1 MMMNNPFALFDLP
14 VAFQVDSALLNER
27 YLALQKS
34 LHPDNF
40 SAASAQEQRLA
51 MQKSAE
57 INDALRILK
66 DPIARADS
74 IIALNTGERENLEE
88 KSNKD
93 IGFLMQQMEWRETL
107 ENIEN
112 RKDTDELT
120 AFTKEIDQIRHAIL
134 SELSTALAEQ
144 QWDIAR
150 AITDKL
156 RFIKKL
162 QTEIERVE
170 ETLLD
175 F

>member
-1 MMMNNPFALFDLP
+1 MNNPFALFDLP
-14 VAFQVDSALLNER
+14 VVFQVDSALLNER

-51 MQKSAE
+51 IQKSAE

-66 DPIARADS
+66 DPITRADS
-74 IIALNTGERENLEE
+74 IIALNTGKTENPEE
-88 KSNKD
+88 KSNND
-93 IGFLMQQMEWRETL
+93 IDFLMQQMEWRETL

-120 AFTKEIDQIRHAIL
+120 AFTQEIHQIRHAIL
-134 SELSTALAEQ
+134 SELSTALDAQ

-162 QTEIERVE
+162 QAEIERVE

>member
-1 MMMNNPFALFDLP
+1 MNNPFALFDLP

-51 MQKSAE
+51 IQKSAE

-66 DPIARADS
+66 DPITRADS
-74 IIALNTGERENLEE
+74 IIAINTGKTENPEE
-88 KSNKD
+88 KSNND
-93 IGFLMQQMEWRETL
+93 IDFLMQQMEWRETL

-112 RKDTDELT
+112 RQDTDELT
-120 AFTKEIDQIRHAIL
+120 AFAKEINQIRHAIL
-134 SELSTALAEQ
+134 SELSTTLDAQ

-162 QTEIERVE
+162 QAEIERVE

>member
-1 MMMNNPFALFDLP
+1 MNNPFALFDLP
-14 VAFQVDSALLNER
+14 VVFQVDSALLNER

-51 MQKSAE
+51 IQKSAE

-66 DPIARADS
+66 DPITRADS
-74 IIALNTGERENLEE
+74 IIAINTGETENPEE

-93 IGFLMQQMEWRETL
+93 IDFLMQQMEWRETL

-120 AFTKEIDQIRHAIL
+120 AFTQEINQIRHAIL
-134 SELSTALAEQ
+134 SKLSTALDAR

-162 QTEIERVE
+162 QAEIERVE

>member
-1 MMMNNPFALFDLP
+1 MNNPFALFDLP

-27 YLALQKS
+27 YLVLQKS

-51 MQKSAE
+51 IQKSAE

-66 DPIARADS
+66 DPITRADS
-74 IIALNTGERENLEE
+74 IIAINTGETENPEE
-88 KSNKD
+88 KSNND
-93 IGFLMQQMEWRETL
+93 IDFLMQQMEWRETL

-112 RKDTDELT
+112 RQDTDELT
-120 AFTKEIDQIRHAIL
+120 AFAQEINQIRHAIL
-134 SELSTALAEQ
+134 SELSTALDAQ

-162 QTEIERVE
+162 QAEIERVE

>member
-1 MMMNNPFALFDLP
+1 MNNPFALFDLP

-74 IIALNTGERENLEE
+74 IIALNTGEQENPEE

-134 SELSTALAEQ
+134 SELSTALTEQ
-144 QWDIAR
+144 QWDIAL

-162 QTEIERVE
+162 QAEIERVE

>member
-1 MMMNNPFALFDLP
+1 MMNNPFALFDLP
-14 VAFQVDSALLNER
+14 VVFQVDSALLNER

-51 MQKSAE
+51 IQKSAE

-66 DPIARADS
+66 DPITRADS
-74 IIALNTGERENLEE
+74 IIAINTGETENPEE

-93 IGFLMQQMEWRETL
+93 IDFLMQQIEWRETL

-112 RKDTDELT
+112 RQDTDELT
-120 AFTKEIDQIRHAIL
+120 AFAQEINQIRHAIL
-134 SELSTALAEQ
+134 SELSTALDAQ

-162 QTEIERVE
+162 QAEIERVE

>member
-1 MMMNNPFALFDLP
+1 MNNPFALFDLP

-40 SAASAQEQRLA
+40 SATSAQEQRLA
-51 MQKSAE
+51 IQKSAE

-66 DPIARADS
+66 DPITRADS
-74 IIALNTGERENLEE
+74 IIAINTGEAENPEE
-88 KSNKD
+88 KSNND
-93 IGFLMQQMEWRETL
+93 IDFLMQQMEWRETL

-120 AFTKEIDQIRHAIL
+120 AFTQEINQIRHAIL
-134 SELSTALAEQ
+134 SELSTALDAQ

-162 QTEIERVE
+162 QAEIERVE

>member
-1 MMMNNPFALFDLP
+1 MNNPFALFDLP

-51 MQKSAE
+51 IQKSAE

-66 DPIARADS
+66 DPITRADS
-74 IIALNTGERENLEE
+74 IIALNTGETENPEE
-88 KSNKD
+88 KSNND
-93 IGFLMQQMEWRETL
+93 IDFLMQQMEWRETL

-112 RKDTDELT
+112 RQGTDELT
-120 AFTKEIDQIRHAIL
+120 AFAKEINQIRHAIL
-134 SELSTALAEQ
+134 SELSTALDAQ

>member
-1 MMMNNPFALFDLP
+1 MNNPFALFDLP
-14 VAFQVDSALLNER
+14 VVFQVDSALLNER

-51 MQKSAE
+51 IQKSAE

-74 IIALNTGERENLEE
+74 IIALNTGETENPEE
-88 KSNKD
+88 KSNND
-93 IGFLMQQMEWRETL
+93 IDFLMQQMEWRETL

-120 AFTKEIDQIRHAIL
+120 AFAQEINQIRHAIL
-134 SELSTALAEQ
+134 SELSTALDAQ

>member
-1 MMMNNPFALFDLP
+1 MNNPFALFDLP

-51 MQKSAE
+51 IQKSAE

-66 DPIARADS
+66 DPITRADS
-74 IIALNTGERENLEE
+74 IIAINTGETENPEE
-88 KSNKD
+88 KSNND
-93 IGFLMQQMEWRETL
+93 IDVLRQQMEWRETL
-107 ENIEN
+107 ENIEK

-120 AFTKEIDQIRHAIL
+120 AFTQEINQIRHAIL
-134 SELSTALAEQ
+134 SKLSTALDAQ

-150 AITDKL
+150 AIIDKL

-162 QTEIERVE
+162 QAEIERVE

>member
-1 MMMNNPFALFDLP
+1 MNNPFALFDLP

-51 MQKSAE
+51 IQKSAE

-74 IIALNTGERENLEE
+74 IIALNTGETENPEE

-112 RKDTDELT
+112 RQDTDELT
-120 AFTKEIDQIRHAIL
+120 AFAQEINQIRHAIL
-134 SELSTALAEQ
+134 SELSTALDAQ

>member
-1 MMMNNPFALFDLP
+1 MNNPFALFDLP
-14 VAFQVDSALLNER
+14 VAFQVDSALLNEC

-51 MQKSAE
+51 IQKSAE

-66 DPIARADS
+66 DPITRADS
-74 IIALNTGERENLEE
+74 IIALNTGETENPEE
-88 KSNKD
+88 KSNND
-93 IGFLMQQMEWRETL
+93 IDFLMQQMEWRETL

-120 AFTKEIDQIRHAIL
+120 AFTQEINQIRHAIL
-134 SELSTALAEQ
+134 SELSTALDAQ

-162 QTEIERVE
+162 QAEIERVE

>member
-1 MMMNNPFALFDLP
+1 MNNPFALFDLP

-27 YLALQKS
+27 YLTLQKS

-51 MQKSAE
+51 IQKSAE

-66 DPIARADS
+66 DPITRADS
-74 IIALNTGERENLEE
+74 IIAINTGETENPEE
-88 KSNKD
+88 KSNND
-93 IGFLMQQMEWRETL
+93 IDFLMQQMEWRETL

-112 RKDTDELT
+112 RQDTDELT
-120 AFTKEIDQIRHAIL
+120 AFTQEINQIRHAIL
-134 SELSTALAEQ
+134 SKLSTALDAQ

-162 QTEIERVE
+162 QAEIERVE

>member
-1 MMMNNPFALFDLP
+1 MNNPFALFDLP

-51 MQKSAE
+51 IQKSAE

-74 IIALNTGERENLEE
+74 IIALNTGETENPEE
-88 KSNKD
+88 KSNND
-93 IGFLMQQMEWRETL
+93 IDFLMQQIEWRETL

-112 RKDTDELT
+112 RQDTDELT
-120 AFTKEIDQIRHAIL
+120 AFAQEINQIRHAIL
-134 SELSTALAEQ
+134 SELSTALDAQ

-162 QTEIERVE
+162 QAEIERVE

>member
-1 MMMNNPFALFDLP
+1 MNNPFALFNLP
-14 VAFQVDSALLNER
+14 VTFQVDSALLNER

-74 IIALNTGERENLEE
+74 IIALNTGEQENPEE

-120 AFTKEIDQIRHAIL
+120 AFTKKIDQIRHAIL

-150 AITDKL
+150 AMTDKL

>member
-1 MMMNNPFALFDLP
+1 MNNPFALFDLP

-51 MQKSAE
+51 IQKSAE

-74 IIALNTGERENLEE
+74 IIALNTGETENPEE
-88 KSNKD
+88 KSNND
-93 IGFLMQQMEWRETL
+93 IDFLMQQMEWRETL

-112 RKDTDELT
+112 RQGTDELT
-120 AFTKEIDQIRHAIL
+120 AFAKEINQIRHAIL
-134 SELSTALAEQ
+134 SELSTALDAQ

-162 QTEIERVE
+162 QAEIERVE

>member
-1 MMMNNPFALFDLP
+1 MNNPFALFDLP
-14 VAFQVDSALLNER
+14 VVFQVDSALLNER

-74 IIALNTGERENLEE
+74 IIALNTGEQENPEE

-134 SELSTALAEQ
+134 SELSTALGER

>member
-1 MMMNNPFALFDLP
+1 MNNPFALFDLP

-51 MQKSAE
+51 IQKSAE

-66 DPIARADS
+66 DPITRADS
-74 IIALNTGERENLEE
+74 IIAINTGETENPEE
-88 KSNKD
+88 KSNND
-93 IGFLMQQMEWRETL
+93 IDFLMQQMEWRETL
-107 ENIEN
+107 ENIEK

-120 AFTKEIDQIRHAIL
+120 AFTQEINQIRHAIL

-162 QTEIERVE
+162 QAEIERVE

>member
-1 MMMNNPFALFDLP
+1 MNNPFALFNLP
-14 VAFQVDSALLNER
+14 VTFQVDSALLNER

-112 RKDTDELT
+112 RKDTNELT

-162 QTEIERVE
+162 QAEIERVE
-170 ETLLD
+170 ETLLE

>member
-1 MMMNNPFALFDLP
+1 MNNPFALFDLP

-74 IIALNTGERENLEE
+74 IIVLNTGEQENPEE

-144 QWDIAR
+144 QWNVAR
-150 AITDKL
+150 AMTDKL

>member
-1 MMMNNPFALFDLP
+1 MNNPFALFDLP

-51 MQKSAE
+51 IQKSAE

-66 DPIARADS
+66 DPITRADS
-74 IIALNTGERENLEE
+74 IIAINTGETENPEE
-88 KSNKD
+88 KSNND
-93 IGFLMQQMEWRETL
+93 IDFLMQQMEWRETL

-120 AFTKEIDQIRHAIL
+120 AFTQEINQIRHAIL
-134 SELSTALAEQ
+134 SELSTALTEQ

-162 QTEIERVE
+162 QAEIERVE

>member
-1 MMMNNPFALFDLP
+1 MNNPFALFDLP

-51 MQKSAE
+51 IQKSAE

-74 IIALNTGERENLEE
+74 IIAINTGETENPEE
-88 KSNKD
+88 KSNND
-93 IGFLMQQMEWRETL
+93 IDFLMQQMEWRETL

-120 AFTKEIDQIRHAIL
+120 AFAQEINQIRHAIL
-134 SELSTALAEQ
+134 SELSTALDAQ

-162 QTEIERVE
+162 QAEIERVE

>member
-1 MMMNNPFALFDLP
+1 MNNPFALFDLP

-51 MQKSAE
+51 IQKSAE

-66 DPIARADS
+66 DPITRADS
-74 IIALNTGERENLEE
+74 IIAINTGETENPEE
-88 KSNKD
+88 KSNND
-93 IGFLMQQMEWRETL
+93 IDFLMQQMEWRETL
-107 ENIEN
+107 ENIEK
-112 RKDTDELT
+112 RKDTDELS

-134 SELSTALAEQ
+134 SELSTALTEQ

-162 QTEIERVE
+162 QAEIERVE

>member
-1 MMMNNPFALFDLP
+1 MNNPFALFDLP

-51 MQKSAE
+51 IQKSAE

-74 IIALNTGERENLEE
+74 IIAINTGETENPEE
-88 KSNKD
+88 KSNND
-93 IGFLMQQMEWRETL
+93 IDFLMQQMEWRETL

-112 RKDTDELT
+112 RQDTDELT
-120 AFTKEIDQIRHAIL
+120 AFAQEINQIRHAIL
-134 SELSTALAEQ
+134 SELSTALDAQ

>member
-1 MMMNNPFALFDLP
+1 MMNNPFALFDLP

-40 SAASAQEQRLA
+40 SATSAQEQRLA
-51 MQKSAE
+51 IQKSAE

-74 IIALNTGERENLEE
+74 IIALNTGETENPEE
-88 KSNKD
+88 KSNND
-93 IGFLMQQMEWRETL
+93 IDFLMQQMEWRETL

-120 AFTKEIDQIRHAIL
+120 AFAQEINQIRHAIL
-134 SELSTALAEQ
+134 SELSTALDAQ

>member
-1 MMMNNPFALFDLP
+1 MNNPFALFNLP
-14 VAFQVDSALLNER
+14 VTFQVDSALLNER

-74 IIALNTGERENLEE
+74 IIALNTGEQEDPEE

-120 AFTKEIDQIRHAIL
+120 AFTKEIDQIRYAIL
-134 SELSTALAEQ
+134 SELSTALTEQ

-150 AITDKL
+150 AMTDKL

>member
-1 MMMNNPFALFDLP
+1 MNNPFALFDLP

-74 IIALNTGERENLEE
+74 IIALNTGEQENPEE

-120 AFTKEIDQIRHAIL
+120 AFAQEINQIRHAIL
-134 SELSTALAEQ
+134 SELSTALGEQ
-144 QWDIAR
+144 RWDIAR
-150 AITDKL
+150 AMTDKL

>member
-1 MMMNNPFALFDLP
+1 MNNPFALFDLP
-14 VAFQVDSALLNER
+14 VAFQVDSPLLNER

-66 DPIARADS
+66 DPITRADS
-74 IIALNTGERENLEE
+74 IIAINTGETENPEE
-88 KSNKD
+88 KSNND
-93 IGFLMQQMEWRETL
+93 IDFLMQQMEWRETL

-112 RKDTDELT
+112 RQDTDELT
-120 AFTKEIDQIRHAIL
+120 AFTQEINQIRHAIL
-134 SELSTALAEQ
+134 SELSTALDAQ

-162 QTEIERVE
+162 QAEIERVE

>member
-1 MMMNNPFALFDLP
+1 MNNPFALFDLP

-40 SAASAQEQRLA
+40 SATSAQEQRLA
-51 MQKSAE
+51 IQKSAE

-74 IIALNTGERENLEE
+74 IIAINTGETENPEE

-93 IGFLMQQMEWRETL
+93 IDFLMQQMEWRETL

-120 AFTKEIDQIRHAIL
+120 AFTQEIDQIRHAIL
-134 SELSTALAEQ
+134 SELSTALNEQ

>member
-1 MMMNNPFALFDLP
+1 MNNPFALFNLP
-14 VAFQVDSALLNER
+14 VTFQVDSALLNER

-112 RKDTDELT
+112 RKDTNELT

-162 QTEIERVE
+162 QAEIERVE